1 MENIQLF
8 YATNNK
14 SKLHN
19 MRFRLREYPITVFCP
34 DDLKIHIEIDE
45 NGKTAVENALHK
57 AAEYFKKVQLPT
69 IAGDSG
75 VVLTGVAEEDQPGL
89 FVRRVNGKV
98 LTDDGMIDH
107 YAGLARKSGKLCT
120 LQYVT
125 GIALITPE
133 GVRTM
138 ELLDRP
144 LQLCAEP
151 NPNRKHKGNPLD
163 VVTKTAEGIYFNE
176 LSDDERT
183 AYDRQ
188 GEQQFTQFVVN
199 NLLKCVSTE
208 DR

>member
-1 MENIQLF
+1 MERVKLF
-8 YATNNK
+8 YATSNK

-19 MRFRLREYPITVFCP
+19 MRFRLQDYPIEVLCP

-45 NGKTAVENALHK
+45 NGKTAMENALHK
-57 AAEYFKKVQLPT
+57 AEEYYKKVPLPT

-75 VVLTGVAEEDQPGL
+75 VVLIGVAEEDQPGL

-98 LTDDGMIDH
+98 LTDDEMIDY
-107 YAGLARKSGKLCT
+107 YAGLARKSGNHCT

-125 GIALITPE
+125 GIALITAD
-133 GVRTM
+133 GVKTM

-163 VVTKTAEGIYFNE
+163 VVTKTADGRYFND
-176 LSDDERT
+176 LSDEERT

-188 GEQQFTQFVVN
+188 GEQQFTEFVVS
-199 NLLKCVSTE
+199 NLLT
-208 DR
+208 

>member
-1 MENIQLF
+1 MEEIKLF

-19 MRFRLREYPITVFCP
+19 MRFRLQDYTIEVLCP
-34 DDLKIHIEIDE
+34 DDLNIHIEVDE

-57 AAEYFKKVQLPT
+57 ASEYYKVVQIPT

-75 VVLTGVAEEDQPGL
+75 VAITGIADEDQPGL
-89 FVRRVNGKV
+89 YVRRVNGKV
-98 LTDDGMIDH
+98 LTDDEMIEH
-107 YAGLARKSGKLCT
+107 YAALARESGNHCT

-125 GIALITPE
+125 GIALITAE
-133 GVRTM
+133 GVKTM

-163 VVTKTAEGIYFNE
+163 VVTKTAAGIYFND

-183 AYDRQ
+183 AYDQQ
-188 GEQQFTQFVVN
+188 GEQQFTNFVVS
-199 NLLKCVSTE
+199 NLLK
-208 DR
+208 

>member
-1 MENIQLF
+1 MKAINLF

-19 MRFRLREYPITVFCP
+19 MRFRLRNYPIEVLCP
-34 DDLKIHIEIDE
+34 DDLNLHIEVE
-45 NGKTAVENALHK
+45 ESGSTAVENALHK
-57 AAEYFKKVQLPT
+57 ASEYYRVVELPT

-98 LTDDGMIDH
+98 LSDDEMIDY
-107 YAGLARKSGKLCT
+107 YAGLARKADKPCT

-125 GIALITPE
+125 GIALITE
-133 GVRTM
+133 DGVKTM
-138 ELLDRP
+138 DLLDRL

-151 NPNRKHKGNPLD
+151 NQNRKHKGNPLD
-163 VVTKTAEGIYFNE
+163 VVTKTADGRYFND
-176 LSDDERT
+176 LSDEERT

-188 GEQQFTQFVVN
+188 GEQQFTNFVVS
-199 NLLKCVSTE
+199 NLLK
-208 DR
+208 